1 MNINS
6 PIMKKGFFLLLSIVI
21 LSVSTSCKKVE
32 GSGGGATIK
41 GMIQEQKYNALG
53 NIIAEYPAGDV
64 DVYLIYG
71 TTDQFYDDDVK
82 TSYDGSF
89 VFQYLQKG
97 TYTVFVYEDD
107 ATQPSGKN
115 VIKQTFEITEKGQVV
130 DLGTINTRKL

>member
-1 MNINS
+1 
-6 PIMKKGFFLLLSIVI
+6 MKNGLLLLLSILV

-32 GSGGGATIK
+32 GTGGGATIK
-41 GMIQEQKYNALG
+41 GIIQEQKYNALG
-53 NIIAEYPAGDV
+53 NIIAEYPGSDV

-89 VFQYLQKG
+89 VFKYLQKG
-97 TYTVFVYEDD
+97 TYTLFVYEDD

-115 VIKQTFEITEKGQVV
+115 VLKQTFEITEKDQVV
-130 DLGTINTRKL
+130 DLGTINTRKI

>member
-1 MNINS
+1 
-6 PIMKKGFFLLLSIVI
+6 MKNVLILILSILV
-21 LSVSTSCKKVE
+21 LSLSNSCKKVE

-53 NIIAEYPAGDV
+53 NIIAEYPGSDV
-64 DVYLIYG
+64 NVYLIYG

-89 VFQYLQKG
+89 VFNYLQKG

-107 ATQPSGKN
+107 ATQPSGNN

>member
-1 MNINS
+1 
-6 PIMKKGFFLLLSIVI
+6 MKNGLLLI
-21 LSVSTSCKKVE
+21 LSILVLIISNSCKKVE

-41 GMIQEQKYNALG
+41 GIIQEQKYNALG
-53 NIIAEYPAGDV
+53 NIIAEYPGSDV

-89 VFQYLQKG
+89 VFNYLQKG

-107 ATQPSGKN
+107 ATEPSGKN
-115 VIKQTFEITEKGQVV
+115 VIKQTFEITEKGQVK
-130 DLGTINTRKL
+130 DLGTINTRKI

>member
-1 MNINS
+1 
-6 PIMKKGFFLLLSIVI
+6 MKNGLLLI
-21 LSVSTSCKKVE
+21 LSILVLSISNSCKKVE

-41 GMIQEQKYNALG
+41 GIIQEQKYNALG
-53 NIIAEYPAGDV
+53 NIIAEYPGGDV
-64 DVYLIYG
+64 NVYLIYG
-71 TTDQFYDDDVK
+71 TADQFYDDDVK

-115 VIKQTFEITEKGQVV
+115 VIKQTFEITEKGQVK
-130 DLGTINTRKL
+130 DLGTINTRKI

>member
-1 MNINS
+1 L
-6 PIMKKGFFLLLSIVI
+6 IMKKSLLLLLSILV
-21 LSVSTSCKKVE
+21 LSISYSCKKVE

-41 GMIQEQKYNALG
+41 GIIQEQKYNALG
-53 NIIAEYPAGDV
+53 NIIAEYPGSDI

-71 TTDQFYDDDVK
+71 TTDQFYDEDVK

-89 VFQYLQKG
+89 VFNYLQKG

-115 VIKQTFEITEKGQVV
+115 VVKQTFEITEKGQII
-130 DLGTINTRKL
+130 DLNTINIRKI

>member
-1 MNINS
+1 
-6 PIMKKGFFLLLSIVI
+6 MKTGLILFLSILI

-41 GMIQEQKYNALG
+41 GLIKEQKYNALG
-53 NIIAEYPAGDV
+53 NIIAEYPAADV

-71 TTDQFYDDDVK
+71 TDDQFYDEDVK

-89 VFQYLQKG
+89 VFKYLQKG

-107 ATQPSGKN
+107 STEPSGKN
-115 VIKQTFEITEKGQVV
+115 VVKKTFEITEKGEVK
-130 DLGTINTRKL
+130 DLGTINTRKI

>member
-1 MNINS
+1 MNKNS
-6 PIMKKGFFLLLSIVI
+6 LIMKKSLLLLLSILV
-21 LSVSTSCKKVE
+21 LSISSSCKKVE

-41 GMIQEQKYNALG
+41 GIIQEQKYNALG
-53 NIIAEYPAGDV
+53 NIIAEYPGSDI

-71 TTDQFYDDDVK
+71 TTDQFYDEDVK

-89 VFQYLQKG
+89 VFNYLQKG

-115 VIKQTFEITEKGQVV
+115 VVKQTFEITEKGQII
-130 DLGTINTRKL
+130 DLNTINIRKI